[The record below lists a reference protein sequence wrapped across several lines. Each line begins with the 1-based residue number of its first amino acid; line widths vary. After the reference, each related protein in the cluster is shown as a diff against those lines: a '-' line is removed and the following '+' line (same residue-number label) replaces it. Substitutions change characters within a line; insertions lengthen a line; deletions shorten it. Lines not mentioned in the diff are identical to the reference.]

1 MQISET
7 DKQGNYVRKQTEVD
21 FVINRASRRLYI
33 QSVLALPTRE
43 KTLQEEKSLLNI
55 PDAFSKVILVG
66 GSTIPW
72 YTEEGV
78 RVIGVL
84 DFLLDP
90 EHVLLHM

>member
-1 MQISET
+1 MIFLT
-7 DKQGNYVRKQTEVD
+7 
-21 FVINRASRRLYI
+21 
-33 QSVLALPTRE
+33 
-43 KTLQEEKSLLNI
+43 I

-90 EHVLLHM
+90 ERVLLHM